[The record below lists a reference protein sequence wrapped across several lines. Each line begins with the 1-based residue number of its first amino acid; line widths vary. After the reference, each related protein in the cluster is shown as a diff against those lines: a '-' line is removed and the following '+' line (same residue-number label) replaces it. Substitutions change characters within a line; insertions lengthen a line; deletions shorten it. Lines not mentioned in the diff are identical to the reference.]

1 VLAYVA
7 IFAGAA
13 LIALATALAFAGVL
27 RAIAVDSPRPGRPW
41 ARPSARPSA
50 RRMVR
55 PRRPTATNRRPSPRP
70 TRLDDY
76 GLLRTVVLVERLD
89 TGRTVRDLLTAAGV
103 RATIASGSDGLTR
116 VLVFPHEYE
125 EARRMISWVL

>member
-41 ARPSARPSA
+41 ARPSAR
-50 RRMVR
+50 RMVR
-55 PRRPTATNRRPSPRP
+55 PRRPTATNRRPAPRP